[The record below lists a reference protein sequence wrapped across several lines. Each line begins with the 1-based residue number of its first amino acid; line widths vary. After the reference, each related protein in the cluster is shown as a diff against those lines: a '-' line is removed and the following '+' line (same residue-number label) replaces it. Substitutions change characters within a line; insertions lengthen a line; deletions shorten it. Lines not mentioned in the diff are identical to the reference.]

1 MPRNKRIV
9 RLRTQAMNLFT
20 DSFAHQR
27 IYHVPITKRRV
38 KAWDKGAEAWAVRRS
53 LKPKRSGYGTPRRQD
68 RTKALLSNG
77 KKSHVA
83 QR

>member
-1 MPRNKRIV
+1 
-9 RLRTQAMNLFT
+9 MNLFT

-38 KAWDKGAEAWAVRRS
+38 KAWNKGAEAWAARRS
-53 LKPKRSGYGTPRRQD
+53 LKPKRSGYSSPRRPD
-68 RTKALLSNG
+68 HTKALLENG
-77 KKSHVA
+77 KKSHVV